1 MANVY
6 EAYLGMYAQNLL
18 IEAIHPDIQA
28 HLDSDT
34 PAKWKFKNV
43 ASAITKLNRVGQDTG
58 LEDSKPKKGSSR
70 AVYFPKEE
78 RKIVVDGHE
87 TSSPTAVK
95 IAFEGQLDKH
105 HGEDTLLG
113 EDQNRLEAD
122 HFIRDQHSIL
132 RQNHDGS
139 YSTNKHGVLAPVFD
153 SHPEGHHLEMG
164 RVEPYNAKDLA
175 NHTKNA
181 DFPKGLTHKQITD
194 AMMREH
200 ETAHGT
206 PGVNFNYTK
215 NESILHEKVTQH
227 PHVEAMID
235 MMHNS
240 GMHPGDLNPRNMGIY
255 VHPVTKERHPVIIDY
270 GFSNDIARKYT
281 KARRNSISKN
291 RGW

>member
-1 MANVY
+1 MANVC
-6 EAYLGMYAQNLL
+6 EAYLGMYAQNIL

-34 PAKWKFKNV
+34 PAKWKYKNV
-43 ASAITKLNRVGQDTG
+43 ASAISKLNRVGQDTG

-122 HFIRDQHSIL
+122 HFIRDNHSVFS
-132 RQNHDGS
+132 QNHDGS
-139 YSTNKHGVLAPVFD
+139 FHTNKRGVLAPVFD

-175 NHTKNA
+175 NYTKND
-181 DFPKGLTHKQITD
+181 DFPKGLTHKHITE
-194 AMMREH
+194 ALTREH
-200 ETAHGT
+200 EYAHGT
-206 PGVNFNYTK
+206 GHRTYTDK
-215 NESILHEKVTQH
+215 ENETHDKVMGH
-227 PHVEAMID
+227 PYVEAMVD

-255 VHPVTKERHPVIIDY
+255 VHPVTKVRHPVIIDY

-281 KARRNSISKN
+281 KARRNAMNKN